1 MTRLTSA
8 CISFFLSLSPFLPRV
23 IVRNKG
29 SSSNEAISK
38 YLVPFVTK
46 IFLDTVERLI
56 LLKSIYFLIHWIDF
70 IDFKSYVS
78 WNCK

>member
-8 CISFFLSLSPFLPRV
+8 CISFFLSLSPFRV
-23 IVRNKG
+23 IMRNKG

-56 LLKSIYFLIHWIDF
+56 LLKSIPIFFDSLD
-70 IDFKSYVS
+70 
-78 WNCK
+78 

>member
-56 LLKSIYFLIHWIDF
+56 LLKSIPIFFDSLD
-70 IDFKSYVS
+70 
-78 WNCK
+78 

>member
-8 CISFFLSLSPFLPRV
+8 CISFFLSLSPFRPRV

-70 IDFKSYVS
+70 IDFESYVS

>member
-8 CISFFLSLSPFLPRV
+8 CISFFLSLSPFRV

-29 SSSNEAISK
+29 SSSNEVISK
-38 YLVPFVTK
+38 YFVPFVTK